1 MLSGQNKEPFAMSQ
15 DPYTQNPYE
24 DPPPPEP
31 YEEPA
36 KYDGPPTYEVPGPYD
51 DPATYENLP
60 ERKPDAPPMNGFSG
74 ALTPQAPYEPPRS
87 SYGPL
92 PGYDRGQSYVP
103 PQSAPLPLSQ
113 AMRELPRQYLRVI
126 TRPSSRTLAEEM
138 SKASW
143 DILWIQLIGYAI
155 VTAILNY
162 LTLQVSPNLLA
173 LPGITLSPASRQA
186 LTLGTSI
193 ASIFI
198 VPSGFFLGVGIF
210 YLIARLFGGRG
221 AFLQQSYT
229 TALFDIPLGI
239 INSLLFFIP
248 VANLGTFLFF
258 VLLVYRLVLY
268 GCSIMAVHGLGRG
281 KAALV
286 VLIPVVVIMLFM
298 VCALSL
304 PGTQ

>member
-1 MLSGQNKEPFAMSQ
+1 MSQ

-24 DPPPPEP
+24 DPPPPES
-31 YEEPA
+31 YEGPPA
-36 KYDGPPTYEVPGPYD
+36 YDGPPAYEVPGPYD

-60 ERKPDAPPMNGFSG
+60 ERKP
-74 ALTPQAPYEPPRS
+74 YEPPANSFAGAPARKHPDDLLRS
-87 SYGPL
+87 PYGPL
-92 PGYDRGQSYVP
+92 PGYANGQQHGYVSTP
-103 PQSAPLPLSQ
+103 PAPLPLSQ
-113 AMRELPRQYLRVI
+113 AIRELPRQYLRVL
-126 TRPSSRTLAEEM
+126 TRPSSATLAGEM
-138 SKASW
+138 SKANW
-143 DILWIQLIGYAI
+143 DIVWIQLIGYAI
-155 VTAILNY
+155 ITAILNY
-162 LTLQVSPNLLA
+162 LTLQASPDLLT

-193 ASIFI
+193 ASIFV
-198 VPSGFFLGVGIF
+198 VPIGFFIGVGIF
-210 YLIARLFGGRG
+210 YLIARAFGGRG
-221 AFLQQSYT
+221 TFLRQSYT

-248 VANLGTFLFF
+248 VASLGTFLFF

-298 VCALSL
+298 ACALSL
-304 PGTQ
+304 PGAQ